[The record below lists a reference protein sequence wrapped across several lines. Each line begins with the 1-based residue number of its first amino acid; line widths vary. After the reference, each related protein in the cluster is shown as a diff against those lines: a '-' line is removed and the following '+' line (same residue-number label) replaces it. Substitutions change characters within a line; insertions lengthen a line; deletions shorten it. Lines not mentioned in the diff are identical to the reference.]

1 MEEDIDMMRGARDE
15 REVDI
20 MNIPIS
26 IVLLFLM

>member
-20 MNIPIS
+20 MNISIS